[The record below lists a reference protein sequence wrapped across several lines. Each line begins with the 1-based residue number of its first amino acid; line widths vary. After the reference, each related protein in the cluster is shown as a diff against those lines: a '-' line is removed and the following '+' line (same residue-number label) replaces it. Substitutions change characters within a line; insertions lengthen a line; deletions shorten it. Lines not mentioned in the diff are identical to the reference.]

1 MTKISR
7 TNKNSANNSGVYVL
21 SAISISRI
29 DKISAKK
36 SADFVCSANYGEDI
50 ADKKINSAPGYDD
63 NNSKIAIHHE
73 IYVMFL
79 AC

>member
-50 ADKKINSAPGYDD
+50 ADK
-63 NNSKIAIHHE
+63 NNK
-73 IYVMFL
+73 
-79 AC
+79 